1 MRGPAIR
8 WRTWPAL
15 AFAHT
20 LCAAEDSRLAALRH
34 LPRMLSEALLIHW
47 YATGSS
53 FARLTGNWHIMA
65 RIS

>member
-1 MRGPAIR
+1 
-8 WRTWPAL
+8 L